1 MLLDVMELP
10 MRYLPGDNCLDT
22 QLMHFDHPGDDNPT
36 EIYGRKIPLG
46 MFVDKT
52 LWKYKTIEQW
62 GQDVRERIFITEG
75 RLDLESKWWESG
87 TYAYPIQS
95 KIFGFGD
102 PIRGTTYRYV
112 NGIRDLLRYMGIDY
126 MQYPMAMR
134 YAPEGLEKS
143 HYNIAIPGD
152 DYQLTFPS
160 FIPDP
165 NYKVDTDIWMEGSMT
180 VENLFR
186 VIPFSTT
193 YWTGDA
199 CAFLYT
205 PPFSAEG
212 TVATD
217 FILGDLETYRL
228 FEHFNRLGATDI
240 RIDVSS
246 TDGVSVSMSG
256 RYMGMTD
263 YSVYPWFQEE
273 TQQLAAMA
281 ESFVNSRFHDDPWN
295 RITIE
300 KFWTEEVYIT
310 MEAICGDRRHP
321 IHVPFYMDLA
331 VFLLG
336 TLGLD

>member
-1 MLLDVMELP
+1 M
-10 MRYLPGDNCLDT
+10 
-22 QLMHFDHPGDDNPT
+22 
-36 EIYGRKIPLG
+36 
-46 MFVDKT
+46 
-52 LWKYKTIEQW
+52 
-62 GQDVRERIFITEG
+62 
-75 RLDLESKWWESG
+75 S
-87 TYAYPIQS
+87 
-95 KIFGFGD
+95 
-102 PIRGTTYRYV
+102 
-112 NGIRDLLRYMGIDY
+112 
-126 MQYPMAMR
+126 
-134 YAPEGLEKS
+134 
-143 HYNIAIPGD
+143 
-152 DYQLTFPS
+152 
-160 FIPDP
+160 
-165 NYKVDTDIWMEGSMT
+165 

-186 VIPFSTT
+186 IIPFSTT
-193 YWTGDA
+193 YWTGDT

-240 RIDVSS
+240 RIDISS

-273 TQQLAAMA
+273 TQQLAKMA
-281 ESFVNSRFHDDPWN
+281 ESFVNSRFHDDPWS

-310 MEAICGDRRHP
+310 MEAIFGDRRRP
-321 IHVPFYMDLA
+321 IRIPFYMDLA

-336 TLGLD
+336 TVGLD